1 MVEADYSTA
10 LTLVLRYPSPTAPH
24 PPATFVADAVHL
36 RDNLTIA
43 GGRHIITQ
51 YSSREPAAVKP
62 APPPTPAA
70 SRVLRTKSPLG
81 SPTRFIP
88 GVQLDSV
95 ISGVLDRGEK
105 WGVQRAVGR
114 AVADVKKNVVVFQ
127 QQQSAQWAE
136 ATKEVAREEELVR
149 RSRALSKRLK
159 HDEERRKLLAR
170 MVALGIDALEQEP
183 PPLDPAV
190 RLTALERLRE
200 VRACLK
206 DGTRAVNLSLLE
218 NTPPALATT
227 TPLPASPPPPQ
238 SQSPPASSS
247 PSPPP
252 LPPLPPQPP
261 AHKRSGIAPSSPPL
275 KQSGGSLSA
284 LLTPKTPS
292 SPPGGFVKT
301 SFKNNS
307 DPDFL
312 THKPRS
318 SLAQSSFAWMLGDDP
333 GAKTKTGFVARSGG
347 GEVRREGSGGGE
359 EGREEGE
366 EGFDLGNMMGMK
378 R

>member
-1 MVEADYSTA
+1 MDEINTVVEADYSTA
-10 LTLVLRYPSPTAPH
+10 LTLVLRYPSPPAPH
-24 PPATFVADAVHL
+24 PPATFVSDAIHL
-36 RDNLTIA
+36 RDNLTLA
-43 GGRHIITQ
+43 GGRHIIMQ
-51 YSSREPAAVKP
+51 YSSREPAARPSAP
-62 APPPTPAA
+62 AVSA
-70 SRVLRTKSPLG
+70 RVSARTKSPLG

-136 ATKEVAREEELVR
+136 ASKEVAREEELVR
-149 RSRALSKRLK
+149 KSRALSKRLK
-159 HDEERRKLLAR
+159 HDEGRRKLLEK
-170 MVALGIDALEQEP
+170 MVGLSIDGLEQEP
-183 PPLDPAV
+183 VDAAGRKL
-190 RLTALERLRE
+190 ALERLRE

-206 DGTRAVNLSLLE
+206 DGTRTVDVALLE
-218 NTPPALATT
+218 TVVPASV
-227 TPLPASPPPPQ
+227 PLPLSPPPP
-238 SQSPPASSS
+238 PKPAAYKKSSS
-247 PSPPP
+247 ATV
-252 LPPLPPQPP
+252 LVKP
-261 AHKRSGIAPSSPPL
+261 AV
-275 KQSGGSLSA
+275 A
-284 LLTPKTPS
+284 LMAKTPG
-292 SPPGGFVKT
+292 SPPGGFVGT

-333 GAKTKTGFVARSGG
+333 STKAKTGFVASGG
-347 GEVRREGSGGGE
+347 GGSGGRKGSGEVRREGGE
-359 EGREEGE
+359 EGREECE
-366 EGFDLGNMMGMK
+366 EGFDLGNMGTK

>member
-10 LTLVLRYPSPTAPH
+10 LTLVLRYPSPPAPH
-24 PPATFVADAVHL
+24 PPATFVADATHL
-36 RDNLTIA
+36 RDNLTLA

-51 YSSREPAAVKP
+51 YSSREPAAR
-62 APPPTPAA
+62 PAA
-70 SRVLRTKSPLG
+70 STSTSTSTSASTSASSRAASARTKSPLG

-159 HDEERRKLLAR
+159 HDEERRKLLER
-170 MVALGIDALEQEP
+170 MVGMGIDALEQDP
-183 PPLDPAV
+183 VDPAG
-190 RLTALERLRE
+190 RLKALERLRE

-206 DGTRAVNLSLLE
+206 DGTRTVDVALLE
-218 NTPPALATT
+218 TVPKV
-227 TPLPASPPPPQ
+227 LPS
-238 SQSPPASSS
+238 SSS
-247 PSPPP
+247 PSSSSSSSQPPPPPPP
-252 LPPLPPQPP
+252 LQQQP
-261 AHKRSGIAPSSPPL
+261 AYKRS
-275 KQSGGSLSA
+275 SLAAVGVKPAVS
-284 LLTPKTPS
+284 LMGKTPG
-292 SPPGGFVKT
+292 SPPGGFVGT

-333 GAKTKTGFVARSGG
+333 SVKAKTGFVASGSSGG
-347 GEVRREGSGGGE
+347 GRKGSGEMRREGGE

-366 EGFDLGNMMGMK
+366 EGFDLGNMGAK

>member
-10 LTLVLRYPSPTAPH
+10 LTLVLRYPSPPAPH

-36 RDNLTIA
+36 RDNLTLA

-51 YSSREPAAVKP
+51 YSSREPAARPSP
-62 APPPTPAA
+62 AAAAASAATASTPARA
-70 SRVLRTKSPLG
+70 VSRAKSPLG

-95 ISGVLDRGEK
+95 LLGVLDRSEK

-136 ATKEVAREEELVR
+136 ATKEVAREDELVR

-159 HDEERRKLLAR
+159 HDEERRKLLER
-170 MVALGIDALEQEP
+170 LVGLSIDGLEQEP
-183 PPLDPAV
+183 GPDLKM
-190 RLTALERLRE
+190 ALERLRE

-206 DGTRAVNLSLLE
+206 DGTRAVDLALLE
-218 NTPPALATT
+218 TAPAPAPEQPAAQAPPKKAAV
-227 TPLPASPPPPQ
+227 A
-238 SQSPPASSS
+238 
-247 PSPPP
+247 
-252 LPPLPPQPP
+252 
-261 AHKRSGIAPSSPPL
+261 KRPG
-275 KQSGGSLSA
+275 
-284 LLTPKTPS
+284 
-292 SPPGGFVKT
+292 SPPGGFVGT

-333 GAKTKTGFVARSGG
+333 SVKAKTGFIASVG
-347 GEVRREGSGGGE
+347 GSGGGIGGGGGGGGSGSGGSGRKGSGGE
-359 EGREEGE
+359 LRREGGEDGREEGE
-366 EGFDLGNMMGMK
+366 EGFDLGNMMMSTK

>member
-10 LTLVLRYPSPTAPH
+10 LTLVLRYPSPPAPH
-24 PPATFVADAVHL
+24 LPATFVADAIHL
-36 RDNLTIA
+36 RNNLTLA
-43 GGRHIITQ
+43 GGRHIIAQ
-51 YSSREPAAVKP
+51 YSSREPAARPSPAAAPAAP
-62 APPPTPAA
+62 APSTRAV
-70 SRVLRTKSPLG
+70 SRAKSPMG

-95 ISGVLDRGEK
+95 LLGVLDRGEK

-136 ATKEVAREEELVR
+136 ATKEVAREDELVR

-159 HDEERRKLLAR
+159 HDEERRKLLER
-170 MVALGIDALEQEP
+170 LVGLSIDGLEQVGGS
-183 PPLDPAV
+183 PAT
-190 RLTALERLRE
+190 LKMALERLHE

-206 DGTRAVNLSLLE
+206 DGTRVVDLALLE
-218 NTPPALATT
+218 TAPAPTPAPA
-227 TPLPASPPPPQ
+227 PAPR
-238 SQSPPASSS
+238 PPAS
-247 PSPPP
+247 
-252 LPPLPPQPP
+252 
-261 AHKRSGIAPSSPPL
+261 K
-275 KQSGGSLSA
+275 
-284 LLTPKTPS
+284 KTA
-292 SPPGGFVKT
+292 SPPGGFVGT

-333 GAKTKTGFVARSGG
+333 SMKAKTGFIASGG
-347 GEVRREGSGGGE
+347 SVSGGSGGGGGGRGE
-359 EGREEGE
+359 GGEDGREEGG
-366 EGFDLGNMMGMK
+366 EGFDLGNMMITTK

>member
-10 LTLVLRYPSPTAPH
+10 LTLVLRYPSPPAPH

-36 RDNLTIA
+36 RDNLTLA

-51 YSSREPAAVKP
+51 YSSREPAARPSAP
-62 APPPTPAA
+62 AVSA
-70 SRVLRTKSPLG
+70 RVSARTKSPLG

-149 RSRALSKRLK
+149 KSRALSKRLK
-159 HDEERRKLLAR
+159 HDEERRKLLEK
-170 MVALGIDALEQEP
+170 MVGLSIDGLEQEP
-183 PPLDPAV
+183 VDAASRKL
-190 RLTALERLRE
+190 ALERLRE

-206 DGTRAVNLSLLE
+206 DGTKIVDVALLE
-218 NTPPALATT
+218 TVVPASV
-227 TPLPASPPPPQ
+227 PLPLSPPPPK
-238 SQSPPASSS
+238 AAAYKRSSS
-247 PSPPP
+247 ATVVGK
-252 LPPLPPQPP
+252 P
-261 AHKRSGIAPSSPPL
+261 ALA
-275 KQSGGSLSA
+275 
-284 LLTPKTPS
+284 KTPG
-292 SPPGGFVKT
+292 SPPGGFVGT

-333 GAKTKTGFVARSGG
+333 SMKAKTGFVASGSGSGG
-347 GEVRREGSGGGE
+347 RKGSAEMRDGGE
-359 EGREEGE
+359 EGREERE
-366 EGFDLGNMMGMK
+366 EGFDLGNMGTK